1 MDDKRI
7 KYYPFR
13 DDAKLLLEEFENFSE
28 EFVSSIYGGRGC
40 YIENDKELQSWANEL
55 SVGKGKVSCITAE
68 YLLVIK
74 RNFHIR
80 EGGSLRV
87 NS

>member
-55 SVGKGKVSCITAE
+55 SVGKGKVSCIKYFKYAGSNFA
-68 YLLVIK
+68 LL
-74 RNFHIR
+74 RNCAFLKKI
-80 EGGSLRV
+80 L
-87 NS
+87 